1 MRKLILAAILA
12 ASALATLA
20 ATVIAGNIG
29 PCC

>member
-12 ASALATLA
+12 ASALATMA